1 MILQGVNLI
10 KFITVTNEEFLIRY
24 ITTIFSDM
32 KIIISKLTLL
42 IVLSTIIV
50 VVVVVVIGGGNLTIS
65 QTSMAD
71 NIDKSF
77 TSSSSS
83 SSLHPISV
91 QNLDTTADSDQ
102 YHDSFVWSH
111 SSASKMTDVLTAS
124 FTNILDTQIYTG
136 LDKVAN

>member
-1 MILQGVNLI
+1 
-10 KFITVTNEEFLIRY
+10 
-24 ITTIFSDM
+24 M
-32 KIIISKLTLL
+32 KIITSKLTLL
-42 IVLSTIIV
+42 IILSTIIV
-50 VVVVVVIGGGNLTIS
+50 VGNLTIS

-83 SSLHPISV
+83 SSSHPVSV
-91 QNLDTTADSDQ
+91 QNLDTTADSNQ

-111 SSASKMTDVLTAS
+111 PSTSKMTDVLTAS

>member
-1 MILQGVNLI
+1 
-10 KFITVTNEEFLIRY
+10 
-24 ITTIFSDM
+24 M
-32 KIIISKLTLL
+32 KIITSKLTLL
-42 IVLSTIIV
+42 IILSTIIV
-50 VVVVVVIGGGNLTIS
+50 VGNLTIS

-83 SSLHPISV
+83 SSSHPISV
-91 QNLDTTADSDQ
+91 QNLDTTADSNQ

-111 SSASKMTDVLTAS
+111 PSTSKMTDVLTAS

-136 LDKVAN
+136 LDKVTN

>member
-1 MILQGVNLI
+1 LILQGVNLI

-32 KIIISKLTLL
+32 KIITSKLTLL

-50 VVVVVVIGGGNLTIS
+50 VVVGGGGNLTIS

-77 TSSSSS
+77 TS

>member
-1 MILQGVNLI
+1 
-10 KFITVTNEEFLIRY
+10 
-24 ITTIFSDM
+24 M
-32 KIIISKLTLL
+32 KIITSKLTLL
-42 IVLSTIIV
+42 IILSTIIV
-50 VVVVVVIGGGNLTIS
+50 VGNLTIS

-83 SSLHPISV
+83 SYLHPISV
-91 QNLDTTADSDQ
+91 QNIDTTSDSNQ

-111 SSASKMTDVLTAS
+111 QSTSKMTDVLTAS
-124 FTNILDTQIYTG
+124 FTNIIDTQIYTG

>member
-1 MILQGVNLI
+1 
-10 KFITVTNEEFLIRY
+10 
-24 ITTIFSDM
+24 M
-32 KIIISKLTLL
+32 KIITSKLTLL
-42 IVLSTIIV
+42 IILSTIIV
-50 VVVVVVIGGGNLTIS
+50 VGNLTIS

-91 QNLDTTADSDQ
+91 QNIDTTADSNQ

-111 SSASKMTDVLTAS
+111 PSTSKMTDVLTAS

>member
-1 MILQGVNLI
+1 
-10 KFITVTNEEFLIRY
+10 
-24 ITTIFSDM
+24 M
-32 KIIISKLTLL
+32 KIITSKLTLL
-42 IVLSTIIV
+42 IILSTIIV
-50 VVVVVVIGGGNLTIS
+50 VGNLTIS

-71 NIDKSF
+71 NIDKIF
-77 TSSSSS
+77 TS

-91 QNLDTTADSDQ
+91 QNLDTAADSNQ

-111 SSASKMTDVLTAS
+111 PSTSKMTDVLTAS

>member
-1 MILQGVNLI
+1 
-10 KFITVTNEEFLIRY
+10 
-24 ITTIFSDM
+24 
-32 KIIISKLTLL
+32 
-42 IVLSTIIV
+42 
-50 VVVVVVIGGGNLTIS
+50 
-65 QTSMAD
+65 MAD

-83 SSLHPISV
+83 SHPISV
-91 QNLDTTADSDQ
+91 QNLDTTADSNQ

-111 SSASKMTDVLTAS
+111 PSASKMTDVLTAS

>member
-1 MILQGVNLI
+1 
-10 KFITVTNEEFLIRY
+10 
-24 ITTIFSDM
+24 M
-32 KIIISKLTLL
+32 KIITSKLTLL
-42 IVLSTIIV
+42 IILSTFIV
-50 VVVVVVIGGGNLTIS
+50 AGNLTIS

-91 QNLDTTADSDQ
+91 QNLDTTADSNQ

-111 SSASKMTDVLTAS
+111 PSTSKMTDVLTAS

>member
-1 MILQGVNLI
+1 
-10 KFITVTNEEFLIRY
+10 
-24 ITTIFSDM
+24 M
-32 KIIISKLTLL
+32 KIITSKLTLL
-42 IVLSTIIV
+42 IILSTIIV
-50 VVVVVVIGGGNLTIS
+50 VGNLTIS

-91 QNLDTTADSDQ
+91 QNLDTTADSNQ
-102 YHDSFVWSH
+102 YHESFVWSNP
-111 SSASKMTDVLTAS
+111 SASKMTDVLTAS